1 MAKHIIIESYVF
13 TPSSRTVTIN
23 GKAIRREQLLLITNV
38 TTNTVI
44 YNFSDSTLT
53 ASAYSSTVVPGT
65 TYQGN
70 VETTTI
76 TLTYNTTSMSSTDKL
91 AILVE
96 ESYQETIPAE
106 TYMDPVGKMRVSTP
120 QAMIDTDFEYGVQS
134 TKWETVNLLNNRPG
148 CFYDPTAPIT
158 GTSSSPTF
166 YGSNGSYLI
175 SAITGNGT
183 RLVTVTVNN
192 TVGITAGTPVYIQET
207 TDVNANG
214 WYMPFNVVSN
224 TSFQYYARNNVTNG
238 NIFDVSK
245 SLVFVGAFYTGSGL
259 NVLSGAGNSFTYSG
273 STITVTTQFQ
283 HAITVG
289 SYVMFTGLTAST
301 NAPNGTWQVLT
312 TPTANSFTVVS
323 AIGAPT
329 GSISTTAGGTSLTI
343 NTTAVSGAIT
353 AVAINA
359 AGSGYAN
366 GDTLL
371 LAGGTAGYIK
381 VTSVS
386 ASGAVLSVQIFGQGS
401 GYSSASGVSTSYYA
415 TQSAVYLR
423 PWGQGIHRAFD
434 GGVSFQSG
442 YPYHGQQMVRQTRR
456 TFRYQSGKGIQFST
470 GSNMCAPFWTDS
482 LTSSGTTVTVTTKYP
497 HNLGVGAVIKV
508 SGSADNAYNGTF
520 TVVSVPTDLTL
531 TYTAGSTPGTSPAL
545 GTPITVQPY
554 QWYGSNTRIGFFT
567 QQNGFFFQYDG
578 QTVSA
583 VRRNSTTQLKGY
595 CSVLAYGSQT
605 LTGTNTRFTEELS
618 PMDMIVIRGMSYT
631 VTSIESNTGLTISP
645 DYRGQTIF
653 APQQIIMSKTVDTI
667 IPQSQWVIDRF
678 DGTGPSQ
685 NTLDITKIQMWYLD
699 YTWYGAG
706 AIRWGFKDQ
715 RGEVRY
721 VHRLAHGNNQTSAY
735 MRSGNLPGRYEI
747 DTFVPKT
754 TITSTVNSGDTTI
767 SVASNVGFPTAGTLV
782 LINSGVTGTI
792 EYVNYT
798 GKSST
803 TGFTGVTRAVTNLSG
818 PGNPSGANMG
828 GNASAQTFTYSA
840 TAPVLVQLH
849 SPQVSV
855 TISHWGSS
863 VMMDGRYDSDASLV
877 FVAGMSTAISNIGAG
892 VTQPLISI
900 RIGPSV
906 DSGITG
912 ILGQREVMNTMQLLM
927 RAVDAY
933 TTGTGMT
940 FLITLRLN
948 GVISGGTFAS
958 AGGSSL
964 AQVCYHTGGQTI
976 SGGET
981 MYGFFT
987 TTPGVTSGDLTAV
1000 RDIGN
1005 SIIGGGT
1012 SLNVPITPQGKY
1024 PDGPDIVT
1032 VCATNVTAVT
1042 TNSINAR
1049 LSWTEAAA

>member
-1 MAKHIIIESYVF
+1 MAKHIIIESYTF
-13 TPSSRTVTIN
+13 SPSSRTVTIN

-44 YNFSDSTLT
+44 YNFSDSSLT
-53 ASAYSSTVVPGT
+53 ASNYSSTVVPGT
-65 TYQGN
+65 TYAGN

-76 TLTYNTTSMSSTDKL
+76 QLTYNTTSMNPADKL

-96 ESYQETIPAE
+96 ESYQEMVPAE
-106 TYMDPVGKMRVSTP
+106 TYMDPVGKMRVSMP

-134 TKWETVNLLNNRPG
+134 TKWETVNLVNNRPG

-158 GTSSSPTF
+158 SVSSTPGF
-166 YGSNGSYLI
+166 FGSSGNYAI
-175 SAITGNGT
+175 SAITGAGT
-183 RLVTVTVNN
+183 RLVTVTINN
-192 TVGITAGTPVYIQET
+192 TVGITAATPVYIQECI
-207 TDVNANG
+207 DPNANG

-224 TSFQYYARNNVTNG
+224 TSFQYYARGNVVSS
-238 NIFDVSK
+238 NIYDSSK
-245 SLVFVGAFYTGSGL
+245 SLVFVGAFYTGSGIGT
-259 NVLSGAGNSFTYSG
+259 LSGAGNSFTYSG

-283 HAITVG
+283 HNIPVG
-289 SYVMFTGLTAST
+289 NFVMLSGLTASS
-301 NAPNGTWQVLT
+301 NPPNGTWQVLT
-312 TPTANSFTVVS
+312 TPTANSFTVNS
-323 AIGAPT
+323 AAGTPT
-329 GSISTTAGGTSLTI
+329 GSISVTAGGTLLVVSI
-343 NTTAVSGAIT
+343 TAVSGAVT
-353 AVAINA
+353 AATVTT
-359 AGSGYAN
+359 AGSGYAV

-371 LAGGTAGYIK
+371 LSGGTAGYIK
-381 VTSVS
+381 IVDISST
-386 ASGAVLSVQIFGQGS
+386 GAVLTVSVFAGGT
-401 GYSSASGVSTSYYA
+401 GYSTGVGITTSYYA
-415 TQSAVYLR
+415 TQTALYPR
-423 PWGQGIHRAFD
+423 PWGQGVHRAFD

-482 LTSSGTTVTVTTKYP
+482 LTSSGSTVTVTVKYP
-497 HNLGVGAVIKV
+497 HNLGVGAVVKV
-508 SGSADNAYNGTF
+508 SGSSDNTYNGTF
-520 TVVSVPTDLTL
+520 TVVSVPTDLTF
-531 TYTAGSTPGTSPAL
+531 TYTATGTPGTSPAV

-583 VRRNSTTQLKGY
+583 VRRSSVTQLKGY
-595 CSVLAYGSQT
+595 CSTLGYGSQT
-605 LTGTNTRFTEELS
+605 VTGTGTRFAEELA

-631 VTSIESNTGLTISP
+631 VTSIESNTSLTISP
-645 DYRGQTIF
+645 DFRGSAIIT
-653 APQQIIMSKTVDTI
+653 PQQIIMSKTIDVV
-667 IPQSQWVIDRF
+667 IPQSQWVIDKF

-685 NTLDITKIQMWYLD
+685 NILDITKIQMWYVD

-721 VHRLAHGNNQTSAY
+721 VHRLAHGNNQVSAY

-747 DTFVPKT
+747 DTFVSKT
-754 TITSTVNSGDTTI
+754 TITSTVASGDTTI
-767 SVASNVGFPTAGTLV
+767 NVASNVGFPTAGTLV
-782 LINSGVTGTI
+782 LTNTGITGTV
-792 EYVNYT
+792 EYITYT

-803 TGFTGVTRAVTNLSG
+803 TGFTGCVRAITNLSG

-840 TAPVLVQLH
+840 TSPVLVQLH
-849 SPQVSV
+849 APQVSV

-877 FVAGMSTAISNIGAG
+877 FVAGMSTSISNIAAGAT
-892 VTQPLISI
+892 VPLITI
-900 RIGPSV
+900 RCAPSV
-906 DSGITG
+906 DSGISG
-912 ILGQREVMNTMQLLM
+912 VLGSREVINSMQLLM
-927 RAVDAY
+927 KAVDAY

-948 GVISGGTFAS
+948 GILSGGTFAS

-964 AQVCYHTGGQTI
+964 AQVCYHSGSHTI

-987 TTPGVTSGDLTAV
+987 TTPGVTQGDLTVV

-1012 SLNVPITPQGKY
+1012 SMNVPITPRNKY
-1024 PDGPDIVT
+1024 PDGPDMVT
-1032 VCATNVTAVT
+1032 VCATNVTAVA

>member
-1 MAKHIIIESYVF
+1 MAKHIIIESYTF
-13 TPSSRTVTIN
+13 SPSSRTVTIN

-44 YNFSDSTLT
+44 YNFSDSSLT
-53 ASAYSSTVVPGT
+53 ASNYSSTVVPGT
-65 TYQGN
+65 TYAGN

-76 TLTYNTTSMSSTDKL
+76 QLTYNTTSMNPADKL

-96 ESYQETIPAE
+96 ESYQEMVPAE

-120 QAMIDTDFEYGVQS
+120 QSMIDTDFEYGVQS
-134 TKWETVNLLNNRPG
+134 TKWETVNLVNNRPG

-158 GTSSSPTF
+158 SVSSAPTF
-166 YGSNGSYLI
+166 FGSSGNYTI
-175 SAITGNGT
+175 SAITGAGT
-183 RLVTVTVNN
+183 RLVTVTINN
-192 TVGITAGTPVYIQET
+192 TVGITAATPVYIQEC
-207 TDVNANG
+207 TDPNANG

-224 TSFQYYARNNVTNG
+224 TSFQYYARGTVVSGNV
-238 NIFDVSK
+238 FDTSK
-245 SLVFVGAFYTGSGL
+245 SLVFVGAFYTGAGL
-259 NVLSGAGNSFTYSG
+259 GTLTGAGSSITYSG
-273 STITVTTQFQ
+273 NTITVTTQFQ
-283 HAITVG
+283 HNIPVG
-289 SYVMFTGLTAST
+289 NYVMLSGLTAGS
-301 NAPNGTWQVLT
+301 NPPNGTWQVLT
-312 TPTANSFTVVS
+312 TPTANSFTFIS
-323 AIGAPT
+323 AAGTPT
-329 GSISTTAGGTSLTI
+329 GSISTTAGGSALTI
-343 NTTAVSGAIT
+343 NTTAVNGAIT
-353 AVAINA
+353 AVVINA
-359 AGSGYAN
+359 GGSGYAI

-371 LAGGTAGYIK
+371 LAGGTAGYVK
-381 VTSVS
+381 VTSISATGVVLAVS
-386 ASGAVLSVQIFGQGS
+386 IFGQGT
-401 GYSSASGVSTSYYA
+401 GYTTASGVTTSYFA
-415 TQSAVYLR
+415 TQNAVYAR
-423 PWGQGIHRAFD
+423 TWGQGVHRAFD

-497 HNLGVGAVIKV
+497 HNLGPGAVVKV
-508 SGSADNAYNGTF
+508 SGSSDNTYNGTF
-520 TVVSVPTDLTL
+520 TVVTVPTDLTF
-531 TYTAGSTPGTSPAL
+531 TYTATGTPGTSPAA

-578 QTVSA
+578 QTVSV
-583 VRRNSTTQLKGY
+583 VRRSSVTQLKGY
-595 CSVLAYGSQT
+595 CSNLGYGSQT
-605 LTGTNTRFTEELS
+605 VTGTGTRFSEELA

-631 VTSIESNTGLTISP
+631 VTSIESNTSLTISP
-645 DYRGQTIF
+645 DYRGSAII
-653 APQQIIMSKTVDTI
+653 APQQIIMSKTIDVV
-667 IPQSQWVIDRF
+667 IPQSQWVIDKF

-685 NTLDITKIQMWYLD
+685 NILDITKIQMWYVD

-721 VHRLAHGNNQTSAY
+721 VHRLAHGNNQVSAY

-754 TITSTVNSGDTTI
+754 TITSTVASGDTTI
-767 SVASNVGFPTAGTLV
+767 NVASNVGFPTTGTLV
-782 LINSGVTGTI
+782 LTNTGITGTV
-792 EYVNYT
+792 EYITYT

-803 TGFTGVTRAVTNLSG
+803 TGFTGCVRAIVNLSG

-849 SPQVSV
+849 APQVSV

-863 VMMDGRYDSDASLV
+863 VMMDGRYDDDKSLV
-877 FVAGMSTAISNIGAG
+877 FVAGMSTAISNIASAAT
-892 VTQPLISI
+892 VPLISI

-906 DSGITG
+906 DSGVAG
-912 ILGQREVMNTMQLLM
+912 VLGSREVMNTMQLLM

-933 TTGTGMT
+933 TTGIGMT

-948 GVISGGTFAS
+948 GILSGGTFAS

-964 AQVCYHTGGQTI
+964 AQVAYHSGSQTI

-987 TTPGVTSGDLTAV
+987 TTPGVTQGDLTAV

-1032 VCATNVTAVT
+1032 VCATNVTGVT
-1042 TNSINAR
+1042 TNTINAR